1 MTARPLFA
9 PTFAVLLAALPSA
22 QESQVVRI
30 PLAFE
35 RNLGQTDAH
44 WTHVARAPGY
54 AMFAARD
61 GFTVRTSGENTSVL
75 RFSPR
80 DGRHGAPIEESAL
93 AGVAHYLRGSDPT
106 AWVRDV
112 PRCARLRWDEVYPG
126 VDLVL
131 RDGDGCAEYDFELAR
146 GASPDS
152 ITIDVDGGV
161 LRLADGA
168 LQIVTAHGVVEQAP
182 PIAYQPDGDR
192 RIPVAARYELRGE
205 HAFGFAL
212 GAVDPALPLVIDPVV
227 GYATW
232 LGGSNWDYVLDIAVD
247 PQRNAYVVGQ
257 TASLDFPQQ
266 GGLGRAINGVY
277 DAFVAKLDPSG
288 SALVWSAYLGGSGA
302 VYNQFE
308 AVVAVAVDGAQEPVI
323 TGYTDATDFPVT
335 ANAAQPAIGGNYDAF
350 VCRLNASGSG
360 FVFSTYLGGS
370 GRELWSGLSG
380 NLAFGGDIALDGSSQ
395 AIVIGST
402 LSTDLP
408 VLNAMQ
414 TSLGGYDDAYIAK
427 YGPTGV
433 LQTLSYF
440 GGTGSDHAES
450 LCLDPIGFVLVGGL
464 TSSPDHPVTPGA
476 FDTTLAD
483 QGYVTI
489 FDPALS
495 SILASTRFPSVPNA
509 VAFASTG
516 GDVYVAGGTR
526 RKDFPRTPDAMVW
539 NWPGASDTSADAE
552 GFLTRLDFT
561 LSTLRWSTL
570 VGVANLGDGIVD
582 MRVDAAG
589 YPVLLHAGRLPGGTT
604 QNGSR
609 VVRMAP
615 DGRAWC
621 SEQVLAIGSH
631 ALAGL
636 AIDSTG
642 SAWMAGG
649 ASSASAITPTP
660 GAYQPIKSALSDGF
674 VVRVDDAFSGL
685 AYLGL
690 GVTRARRGTSHT
702 ATITVDGPAPASGV
716 LVVLSATPNGSATV
730 PATVFIPPGSLHAA
744 FPITVARTAP
754 DGTVTV
760 QATSSVGSETATFQV
775 WAGPTYA
782 LRVIGTAPY
791 SSVTVSDINDD
802 GIAVGNVG
810 GAFFHSDYAGFQ
822 RVLAAND
829 VTAISPSGLITG
841 GINYEEVYLVPYTG
855 VPQSR
860 FTSST
865 AAGVNDLG
873 QVVGTTTRYSTLGY
887 GRAYVWTQSGGM
899 VNLGTLLGGS
909 ASYGYAINGRGVVV
923 GDSFV
928 ASAGRRAF
936 VWQAGTAMRDLG
948 VLSGHAWSTAY
959 DINEHGQICGISAD
973 TGFSAPHAFRVDG
986 STMVDLGALPGD
998 VHSLAFGIND
1008 HGQSVGFSARRGAV
1022 GKRAVLHTPTRGMQ
1036 ELAAMIEPADV
1047 LGWTLEEARA
1057 INDHGQIVGTGR
1069 SADGT
1074 TAVAFRLDPVATVRY
1089 GQGCPGGNGRT
1100 PILAGEGRPA
1110 AGETFA
1116 LVVGDGAAGASSILL
1131 LGTAAAQTPILGA
1144 CNLLVQSPLSAG
1156 FALAADGR
1164 ARLTF
1169 ALPPSLAAG
1178 SLFVQVVCADPAAP
1192 SGAISASNGLEVR
1205 IL

>member
-1 MTARPLFA
+1 MTRPLAFA
-9 PTFAVLLAALPSA
+9 PALAALLAAFVSA
-22 QESQVVRI
+22 QETQVVRI

-54 AMFAARD
+54 AVFAARD
-61 GFTVRTSGENTSVL
+61 GFTVRTAGENASVL

-80 DGRHGAPIEESAL
+80 GGRATAPREGVAL
-93 AGVAHYLRGSDPT
+93 ACVAQYLRGNDQ
-106 AWVRDV
+106 AQWVRDV
-112 PRCARLRWDEVYPG
+112 PRCGRLRWENVHPG

-131 RDGDGCAEYDFELAR
+131 RDGDGCAEYDLELAP
-146 GASPDS
+146 GAVPDS
-152 ITIDVDGGV
+152 ITIDVDGGS
-161 LRLADGA
+161 LRLEGGA
-168 LQIVTAHGVVEQAP
+168 LQIVTAHGVVEQKA
-182 PIAYQPDGDR
+182 PIAYQTAGGER
-192 RIPVAARYELRGE
+192 RPVTARYELRGD
-205 HAFGFAL
+205 HAFGFVL
-212 GAVDPALPLVIDPVV
+212 GAVDPTLPLVIDPLV

-232 LGGSNWDYVLDIAVD
+232 LGGSNWDYVLDVAVD

-257 TASLDFPQQ
+257 TASIDFPQQ

-288 SALVWSAYLGGSGA
+288 SALLWSAYLGGSGA

-335 ANAAQPAIGGNYDAF
+335 ANAAQPARGGDYDAF
-350 VCRLNASGSG
+350 VCRLNTSGSG

-370 GRELWSGLSG
+370 ARELWSGLSG
-380 NLAFGGDIALDGSSQ
+380 NLAFGGDVVLDAASQ

-414 TSLGGYDDAYIAK
+414 SSLGGYDDAYLAK
-427 YGPTGV
+427 YGPTGA

-440 GGTGSDHAES
+440 GGTGSDRGE
-450 LCLDPIGFVLVGGL
+450 CLAIDAIGLVLMGGL
-464 TSSPDHPVTPGA
+464 TSSANHPTTPGA
-476 FDTTLAD
+476 FDTTLND
-483 QGYVTI
+483 QGFVTI

-495 SILASTRFPSVPNA
+495 SIVASTRFPSMPSG
-509 VAFASTG
+509 VAFANAA

-526 RKDFPRTPDAMVW
+526 RKDFPRTLDAMVL
-539 NWPGASDTSADAE
+539 NWPGASDTSADSE
-552 GFLTRLDFT
+552 GFLTRLDFNLT
-561 LSTLRWSTL
+561 ALRWSTL
-570 VGVANLGDGIVD
+570 VGVANLGDAVLD
-582 MRVDAAG
+582 LRVDAAG
-589 YPVLLHAGRLPGGTT
+589 YPVLLHAGRLPGGGA

-609 VVRMAP
+609 VMTMAP

-621 SEQVLAIGSH
+621 SEQIVAIGSH
-631 ALAGL
+631 SLAGL
-636 AIDSTG
+636 AIDG
-642 SAWMAGG
+642 NGAAWTAGH
-649 ASSASAITPTP
+649 ASSSSAITTTP
-660 GAYQPIKSALSDGF
+660 GAYQPLRAGQTDGF
-674 VVRVDDAFSGL
+674 VVRVDDSFSGL

-690 GVTRARRGTSHT
+690 GATRARRGTTHQ
-702 ATITVDGPAPASGV
+702 ATVTVDGPAPASGV
-716 LVVLSATPNGSATV
+716 LVSLSAAPAGSITLPNSIV
-730 PATVFIPPGSLHAA
+730 VLPGARHASFTYVIA
-744 FPITVARTAP
+744 GNAP
-754 DGTVTV
+754 DGIVTV
-760 QATSSVGSETATFQV
+760 FASSSFGSKSATLTV

-782 LRVIGTAPY
+782 MRVLGTAPY
-791 SSVTVSDINDD
+791 SSVAVYDINDE
-802 GIAVGNVG
+802 GIAVGSVG

-822 RVLAAND
+822 RVSAND

-841 GINYEEVYLVPYTG
+841 GINYEEVYLVPYFG

-873 QVVGTTTRYSTLGY
+873 QVVGTTTRYSPLGY
-887 GRAYVWTQSGGM
+887 GRAYVWTQAGGF
-899 VNLGTLLGGS
+899 VNLGTLGGS
-909 ASYGYAINGRGVVV
+909 ASYAYAINGRGVVV

-928 ASAGRRAF
+928 ASGGRRAF
-936 VWQAGTAMRDLG
+936 VWQTGTPMRDLG
-948 VLSGHAWSTAY
+948 VLPRHAWSTAY
-959 DINEHGQICGISAD
+959 DVNEHGQICGISAD
-973 TGFSAPHAFRVDG
+973 TGFAAPHAFRVDG
-986 STMVDLGALPGD
+986 STMVDLGTLPGD

-1036 ELAAMIEPADV
+1036 ELAAMIEPAEV
-1047 LGWTLEEARA
+1047 LGWTLEDAHA

-1074 TAVAFRLDPVATVRY
+1074 TAVAFRLDPVSAVRY
-1089 GQGCPGGNGRT
+1089 GQGCPGGTGRT

-1110 AGETFA
+1110 AGETFS

-1131 LGTAAAQTPILGA
+1131 LGTAPAQTPILGA
-1144 CNLLVQSPLSAG
+1144 CSLLVQSPLSAG

-1178 SLFVQVVCADPAAP
+1178 SLFVQVICADPAAP

-1205 IL
+1205 VL